1 MRVFV
6 TVGTTKF
13 DSLIHTILSTDVQ
26 AVLKEK
32 NFTQMVIQY
41 GKSDVF
47 ENILSQTPE
56 TLLTSESLELLE
68 TFSLKPNLKEDI
80 TKADLV
86 IGHAGAG
93 TCLEGVYIFK
103 FSHILFTAYVC
114 TYSDINP

>member
-13 DSLIHTILSTDVQ
+13 DSLIHAILSTDVQ

-32 NFTQMVIQY
+32 KFTQMVIQY

-93 TCLEGVYIFK
+93 TCLEGVYSNSVIFYLL
-103 FSHILFTAYVC
+103 HTYIC
-114 TYSDINP
+114 TYLQ

>member
-13 DSLIHTILSTDVQ
+13 DSLIHAILSTDVQ
-26 AVLKEK
+26 AALREK
-32 NFTQMVIQY
+32 KFSQMVIQY

-47 ENILSQTPE
+47 ENILSKRAPG

-93 TCLEGVYIFK
+93 TCLEGVYLVI
-103 FSHILFTAYVC
+103 ILRRQAT
-114 TYSDINP
+114 P

>member
-13 DSLIHTILSTDVQ
+13 DSLIHAILSTDVQ
-26 AVLKEK
+26 AALREK
-32 NFTQMVIQY
+32 KFSQMVIQY

-47 ENILSQTPE
+47 ENILSKQAPE

-93 TCLEGVYIFK
+93 TCLEGVYVHMFLLYK
-103 FSHILFTAYVC
+103 QQLEILTSRLF
-114 TYSDINP
+114 